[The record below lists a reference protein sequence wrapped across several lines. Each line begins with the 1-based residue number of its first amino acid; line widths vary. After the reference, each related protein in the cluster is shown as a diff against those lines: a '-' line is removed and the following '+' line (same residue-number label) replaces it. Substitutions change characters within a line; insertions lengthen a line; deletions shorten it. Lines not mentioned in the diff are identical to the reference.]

1 MTSSTAASQEM
12 SLNWSRRNWRRRMIS
27 FFYFILQ
34 LCIVYACVTLAIH
47 NFGPNN
53 WLLLLC
59 LLPLY
64 LIGREANIGL
74 WRLLGYHPEPHT
86 KSWGAG
92 TRRLELPIFVKTS
105 SDYARLYSS
114 RHKGYQFLFIF
125 FRIML
130 WSSLPALILL
140 SLGLCMFFQ
149 IQGFWALV
157 ICFSPIFL
165 LILLDMKFQ
174 TRFPKWFALEVFL
187 VERGLPIFRKKNL
200 WK

>member
-1 MTSSTAASQEM
+1 
-12 SLNWSRRNWRRRMIS
+12 MIS

-34 LCIVYACVTLAIH
+34 LCNVYTCTMLVVHL
-47 NFGPNN
+47 FGPTKG
-53 WLLLLC
+53 LILLC
-59 LLPLY
+59 IPSLY
-64 LIGREANIGL
+64 LIGKEVNIGL

-114 RHKGYQFLFIF
+114 RHKGYQFLFMF

-130 WSSLPALILL
+130 WSTLPALILL
-140 SLGLCMFFQ
+140 GFVLCMLLQ
-149 IQGFWALV
+149 IQEFWAIV
-157 ICFSPIFL
+157 ISLSPIIL
-165 LILLDMKFQ
+165 LLLLDMKFQ

-187 VERGLPIFRKKNL
+187 VERGLPIFRKKKNL

>member
-1 MTSSTAASQEM
+1 
-12 SLNWSRRNWRRRMIS
+12 MIS

-34 LCIVYACVTLAIH
+34 LCNVYTCTMLVVHL
-47 NFGPNN
+47 FGPTKG
-53 WLLLLC
+53 LILLC
-59 LLPLY
+59 IPSLY
-64 LIGREANIGL
+64 LIGKEVNIGL

-165 LILLDMKFQ
+165 LILLDMKLQ
-174 TRFPKWFALEVFL
+174 TNFPKWFKLEVYL
-187 VERGLPIFRKKNL
+187 VERGLPIFRKSRQEK
-200 WK
+200 